1 MTGRAARNMTSSTAR
16 LEDPLVSVIVPVYN
30 VEPYLEECLASIR
43 GQTYS
48 RLEII
53 VIEDGSTD
61 GSALVMERHHEDPR
75 IRLLRH
81 PRNLGL
87 SAARNTGIDASTGD
101 YLIFVD
107 ADDLIHPQL
116 VELCL
121 HCARAHDC
129 DLVIFDAVAFS
140 DRAPITVDRL
150 GRPARCSE
158 RALPREEYFLSGKAA
173 WRKLMRSS
181 LLKST
186 DWRFP
191 AGLCYEDDPLH
202 YFLGLEAVER
212 RTLDCAL
219 YFRRKRP
226 NSITS
231 SAGRP
236 LLDWFATQ
244 RLSIPEVLARATRRE
259 QELFARVSYN
269 TASRITLRID
279 REHLGA
285 AIEAWRA
292 LDAEMRS
299 HGLTAKL
306 TWRSRVVAAVL
317 DLPRPVSA
325 QVLRILR
332 ASMTR
337 SIWRRIRGTR
347 M

>member
-1 MTGRAARNMTSSTAR
+1 MTGQAASNITSSAARR
-16 LEDPLVSVIVPVYN
+16 EDPLVSVIVPVYN
-30 VEPYLEECLASIR
+30 VEPWLEECLASIR

-61 GSALVMERHHEDPR
+61 GSALVMERHREDHR
-75 IRLLRH
+75 IRMLRH
-81 PRNLGL
+81 PRNLGP

-101 YLIFVD
+101 YLLFVD
-107 ADDLIHPQL
+107 ADDLIHPRL
-116 VELCL
+116 VELCM
-121 HCARAHDC
+121 HCARAHEC
-129 DLVIFDAVAFS
+129 DLVIFDAVAFGDS
-140 DRAPITVDRL
+140 TPITGDRL
-150 GRPARCSE
+150 GRAEPCSQ
-158 RALPREEYFLSGKAA
+158 RALSREDYFLSGKAA
-173 WRKLMRSS
+173 WRKLMRAS

-191 AGLCYEDDPLH
+191 MGLCYEDNPLH
-202 YFLGLEAVER
+202 YFLGLEAAER

-231 SAGRP
+231 SSGRP

-244 RLSIPEVLARATRRE
+244 RLSIPEILARATRRE

-285 AIEAWRA
+285 ALEAWHA

-306 TWRSRVVAAVL
+306 TWRSRVVAVVL
-317 DLPRPVSA
+317 SLPGPVSV

-337 SIWRRIRGTR
+337 SIWRLLRGTR